1 MIEGFPQSERLAERY
16 EPLEILGHGGVGV
29 VYRVRDRLLD
39 KNVALK
45 VLRSGL
51 SHKQIMRFQKEAKAL
66 ARLNHEGI
74 VKVLDFG
81 MTEGGQPY
89 LVCDFIAG
97 RSLAALLEEQ
107 GSMDLPDALE
117 LFSSICSAMRHA
129 HGMGVLHRDLKPGN
143 VMIEGGRA
151 LIVDF
156 GLARLKDREGKEE
169 QAPTGQPVGSPLYMA
184 PEQSAGSGVDERAD
198 IYSMGCLMN
207 ATLTGAPPFVGET
220 VLETTMMHKSQT
232 PPGLAEQTGREWPAY
247 LEKAISR
254 CLAKDRESRFSGF
267 AELESVLNAG
277 DLAVVPEPADLSAA
291 RSRKFVLF
299 IAGGSVLVIV
309 AVVVVS
315 YVVMKP
321 PTRAKE
327 PVASDSVYT
336 DLLLG
341 DKVNYQIDTSD
352 NLKII
357 KMQTLMSDEELKRI
371 LESEKDGLKGFNY
384 RDCDIPPSHIEIIS
398 GYPFERLDFR
408 NAGLGPSDLATIA
421 RMKSLNRLSL
431 LGASGLQDEDLACLV
446 STPLSW
452 LHLSGPSF
460 SDRALEP
467 VSRIKT
473 LTGLE
478 FAKMSL
484 SGAALTRLAKLEKLT
499 NLIFNEQ
506 CRLDDDA
513 WKALRGLKHLNV
525 LQMHN
530 CHLGTRDLD
539 RLSTVPCSKLTF
551 YKVRFEKGSLEHLAG
566 NKHIRALLFHNCPT
580 VDGQV
585 VAWLR
590 AHLHG
595 VEVAMVNGKERETGR
610 GLRSLIESESESE

>member
-1 MIEGFPQSERLAERY
+1 M
-16 EPLEILGHGGVGV
+16 
-29 VYRVRDRLLD
+29 
-39 KNVALK
+39 
-45 VLRSGL
+45 
-51 SHKQIMRFQKEAKAL
+51 
-66 ARLNHEGI
+66 
-74 VKVLDFG
+74 
-81 MTEGGQPY
+81 
-89 LVCDFIAG
+89 
-97 RSLAALLEEQ
+97 
-107 GSMDLPDALE
+107 
-117 LFSSICSAMRHA
+117 
-129 HGMGVLHRDLKPGN
+129 
-143 VMIEGGRA
+143 
-151 LIVDF
+151 
-156 GLARLKDREGKEE
+156 
-169 QAPTGQPVGSPLYMA
+169 
-184 PEQSAGSGVDERAD
+184 
-198 IYSMGCLMN
+198 
-207 ATLTGAPPFVGET
+207 
-220 VLETTMMHKSQT
+220 
-232 PPGLAEQTGREWPAY
+232 
-247 LEKAISR
+247 
-254 CLAKDRESRFSGF
+254 
-267 AELESVLNAG
+267 
-277 DLAVVPEPADLSAA
+277 
-291 RSRKFVLF
+291 
-299 IAGGSVLVIV
+299 LVIV

-327 PVASDSVYT
+327 PVVSDSVYT

-371 LESEKDGLKGFNY
+371 LESEKDGLKGLNY

-431 LGASGLQDEDLACLV
+431 LGVSGLQDEDLACLA

-513 WKALRGLKHLNV
+513 WRALSGLKHLGD
-525 LQMHN
+525 LEIHN
-530 CHLGTRDLD
+530 SRLESGDLD
-539 RLSTVPCSKLTF
+539 RLSTVPCFKLSF
-551 YKVRFEKGSLEHLAG
+551 YKVRFAKGSLEHLAG
-566 NKHIRALLFHNCPT
+566 NQHLRVLFFHSCGK

-590 AHLHG
+590 AKLPG
-595 VEVAMVNGKERETGR
+595 VEVTKEKGKREAGVNLKNLGR
-610 GLRSLIESESESE
+610 DLIESESDPEDASP